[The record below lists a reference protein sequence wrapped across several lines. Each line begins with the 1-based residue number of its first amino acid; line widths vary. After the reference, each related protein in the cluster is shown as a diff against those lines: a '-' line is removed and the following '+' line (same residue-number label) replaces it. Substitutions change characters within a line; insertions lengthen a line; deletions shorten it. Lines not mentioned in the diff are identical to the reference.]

1 MGGSPCAPEHGVAP
15 QTHCGRDYKRC
26 LIRRDEEGTFWL
38 SGVSRRFCSLRELL
52 DTYGRCGLQAEGTRM
67 RLAACCP
74 PLPKGDSTGTGDGAA
89 HLCDVTDQDVVIE

>member
-1 MGGSPCAPEHGVAP
+1 MVWGAPPAPLNTILPP
-15 QTHCGRDYKRC
+15 QTRCGRDYKRC

-52 DTYGRCGLQAEGTRM
+52 GTYGRCGLQAEGTRM

-74 PLPKGDSTGTGDGAA
+74 PLPKGDTAGRGTG
-89 HLCDVTDQDVVIE
+89 LCTWVTSQSRTSS